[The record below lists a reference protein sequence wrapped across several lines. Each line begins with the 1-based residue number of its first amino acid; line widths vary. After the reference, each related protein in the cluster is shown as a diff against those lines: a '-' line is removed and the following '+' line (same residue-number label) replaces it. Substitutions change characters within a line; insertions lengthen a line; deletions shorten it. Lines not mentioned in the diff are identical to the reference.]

1 MSNKSGIDIVG
12 IGIGRRFNNVS
23 FKDKHRFILLLLVL
37 MVIFAGCAKKKT
49 SVEKMY
55 DVLEKVVSAEQE
67 FEEQQ
72 NPLVT
77 LEKKEKEIYDQ
88 IIKLGMKEYDQIV
101 KLSDEALLLA
111 DQRKEHMEKETH
123 SIKES
128 EKEFKKA
135 ANIKDKFEDKAL
147 TKLANELYEIMMER
161 YKAHEAL
168 NIEYNEALKNDKE
181 LYEMFKNKELPLEE
195 LEAQVNKLNETY
207 KRVSN
212 ANEKFNMLTE
222 QYNDKK
228 LSFYKEAG
236 LKSSK

>member
-1 MSNKSGIDIVG
+1 VTL
-12 IGIGRRFNNVS
+12 
-23 FKDKHRFILLLLVL
+23 KDKYRFILLLSVLV
-37 MVIFAGCAKKKT
+37 VIFAGCTKEKT

-55 DVLEKVVSAEQE
+55 DILEKVVSAEKE

-111 DQRKEHMEKETH
+111 DQRKEHMEKETN

-135 ANIKDKFEDKAL
+135 AIIKDKFEDTAL
-147 TKLANELYEIMMER
+147 KKLANELYEIMIER
-161 YKAHEAL
+161 YKAHDAL
-168 NIEYNEALKNDKE
+168 NIEYNVALKNDKE
-181 LYEMFKNKELPLEE
+181 LYEMFKNKDLSLED
-195 LEAQVNKLNETY
+195 LETQVNKLNETY
-207 KRVSN
+207 KRVYT

-228 LSFYKEAG
+228 LSFYKQAG